1 MLISTERGMPMPLLQ
16 DDYIKTEKIN
26 GVIYNMSPSGGFM
39 HSQINGNIYFA
50 LMKQLKNSICAVS
63 MENLDLY
70 LSDDEYVIPDI
81 MLICDRNQIKKDKY
95 RGVPRFVVETLS
107 PATSFKDKTV
117 KKEKYAQLG
126 IDEYWIVSPRERSVE
141 VHYLEDGQYKMV
153 GSYILVEDED
163 DENYNAETVLTL
175 KAMPSVSIVLKE
187 IFENIE

>member
-1 MLISTERGMPMPLLQ
+1 MPLLQ

-26 GVIYNMSPSGGFM
+26 GVIYNMSPSGGFR

-63 MENLDLY
+63 VENLDLY

-81 MLICDRNQIKKDKY
+81 MLICDRKQIKNDKY

-107 PATSFKDKTV
+107 PATSLKDRTV
-117 KKEKYAQLG
+117 KKDKYAQLG
-126 IDEYWIVSPRERSVE
+126 IDEYWIVSPKERSVE
-141 VHYLEDGQYKMV
+141 IYYLEDRQYTLV
-153 GSYILVEDED
+153 GSYILVEDAE

-175 KAMPSVSIVLKE
+175 RAMPTVNIVLKE

>member
-1 MLISTERGMPMPLLQ
+1 MPLLQ

-126 IDEYWIVSPRERSVE
+126 IDEYWIVSPKERSVE